1 MRSFPHQ
8 VVLLADW
15 FAGGTLPSS
24 IAQTANE
31 TTATPEPSA
40 AQGAALAAGIP
51 PLGALFGS
59 LALTMGALVTMLR
72 G

>member
-1 MRSFPHQ
+1 M
-8 VVLLADW
+8 LLADS
-15 FAGGTLPSS
+15 FAGGTLPTS

-40 AQGAALAAGIP
+40 AHSAALTVEIP
-51 PLGALFGS
+51 PLGALFAS
-59 LALTMGALVTMLR
+59 LTLTVGALVTMLR